1 MKSESELAGFCI
13 EAACES
19 RESVDKWRMQSRSLD
34 RLPSH
39 LADSLLRRL
48 IARRLLYPSL
58 LELVLSSSPCI
69 WFTLI
74 LIVFF
79 FCFFYV
85 RVRVFKHSAEEV
97 DVRGD
102 NSVDAEWMA
111 YLGAYRHLR
120 YLNLSDCHR
129 VSTSALWPITGIII
143 VSIFI
148 LHLFLLLLYPISL
161 IAWRLIGFRNE

>member
-1 MKSESELAGFCI
+1 MADAEP
-13 EAACES
+13 
-19 RESVDKWRMQSRSLD
+19 QSRSLAF
-34 RLPSH
+34 S
-39 LADSLLRRL
+39 SRRL
-48 IARRLLYPSL
+48 SPPPPHRPPPPLP
-58 LELVLSSSPCI
+58 LSPRVS
-69 WFTLI
+69 TLI
-74 LIVFF
+74 FTVYMIHVNSNSFF